1 MNAVR
6 ELVDVTDGTVI
17 IHLPDHFR
25 ARRVEVIVLDADEG
39 LAGDAEAPLHR
50 RRPSQLLAGTRIVGD
65 ILLPAVDAEDWD
77 ALK

>member
-6 ELVDVTDGTVI
+6 ELVDVKDGSVI

-65 ILLPAVDAEDWD
+65 IMLPAVDAEDWD

>member
-6 ELVDVTDGTVI
+6 ELVDVKDGTVI

-50 RRPSQLLAGTRIVGD
+50 RRPSPLLTGTRIVGD
-65 ILLPAVDAEDWD
+65 IMLPAVDAEDWD